1 MSEETQESWLLAK
14 GESEDGLPV
23 YIRYRED
30 LPDEDE
36 FKKLKTLM
44 LVTWAFES
52 LDGTGEPTE
61 DEADLMEDFES
72 LMDESVV
79 ETGAARLMI
88 VFNGEGVRKWFFY
101 TTDEEVFM
109 LRLNEALAGN
119 PVLPLEIEAYEDE
132 NWDAY
137 QDYTGVE
144 VKK

>member
-1 MSEETQESWLLAK
+1 MSEETRESWVLAK

-44 LVTWAFES
+44 LITWAFES
-52 LDGTGEPTE
+52 PDGSGYPPE
-61 DEADLMEDFES
+61 DDADVMEDFEN
-72 LMDESVV
+72 LMDESLV
-79 ETGAARLMI
+79 ETGVARLMI

-101 TTDEEVFM
+101 TAEQEIFM
-109 LRLNEALAGN
+109 LRLNEALAGE
-119 PVLPLEIEAYEDE
+119 PVLPLEIEVYEDE

-137 QDYTGVE
+137 EDYTGIGI
-144 VKK
+144 KK